1 MIKSFAQMNHR
12 ECLGDFKI
20 CEILRQ
26 LFFNSYF
33 LKTECKIWKSKYT
46 PKSFFFFSVRDKC
59 HPNPCHHDGRCE
71 TEGLDFACSCSR
83 GWSGETCEG
92 E

>member
-12 ECLGDFKI
+12 EFLGDFKI

-33 LKTECKIWKSKYT
+33 LETECKIWKSKYVRT
-46 PKSFFFFSVRDKC
+46 HLNLFFFFQF
-59 HPNPCHHDGRCE
+59 E
-71 TEGLDFACSCSR
+71 TNVIPILVITMADVKLKD
-83 GWSGETCEG
+83 
-92 E
+92 